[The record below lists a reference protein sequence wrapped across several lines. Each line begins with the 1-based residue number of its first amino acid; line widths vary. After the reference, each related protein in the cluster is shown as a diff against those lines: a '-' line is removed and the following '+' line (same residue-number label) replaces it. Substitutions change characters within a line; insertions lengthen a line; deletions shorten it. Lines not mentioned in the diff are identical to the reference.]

1 MGQFQMFLYI
11 LAQNT
16 TKKLNGISMNLF
28 LVLLIQEFLILKKLY
43 LKNLS
48 VSLCYGLKKCFDR
61 WNELRSF
68 EGL

>member
-43 LKNLS
+43 LKKL
-48 VSLCYGLKKCFDR
+48 VCLFMLWAKKVF
-61 WNELRSF
+61 
-68 EGL
+68 